1 MKEKSFIL
9 MLLFFSIIF
18 FRALAASRQLKPL
31 TTNENDRFLTI
42 HEIPTNRKEEDSR
55 FRRKMLEKCQDEYDC
70 KSHCCNLGKCAEKLD
85 CWERTWSIVYGI
97 VGIACILSVTIFI
110 CILCMRT
117 RKRKSTE
124 VFEKEVVDQKG
135 LEYSKEI

>member
-1 MKEKSFIL
+1 
-9 MLLFFSIIF
+9 
-18 FRALAASRQLKPL
+18 
-31 TTNENDRFLTI
+31 
-42 HEIPTNRKEEDSR
+42 
-55 FRRKMLEKCQDEYDC
+55 
-70 KSHCCNLGKCAEKLD
+70 
-85 CWERTWSIVYGI
+85 VYGI